1 MPQRILVINP
11 GSTST
16 KIGVYEDGAELFT
29 QSVAHSAE
37 DLAPFATIASQFEFR
52 QRCILGALADKQF
65 DIGSLACVVGRGGLL
80 KPIPGG
86 TYAVNATM
94 LDDLSNARY
103 GEHAS
108 NLGALI
114 ANAIASGIGLPSYI
128 VDPVVV
134 DELSDVARVYGH
146 KLFRKQSIFH
156 ALNQKAV
163 ARRWASEHA
172 RRYEDV
178 RLVVA
183 HMGGGVSVGYHDHG
197 KVADVNNAL
206 NGEGPFSPERA
217 GTLPSGALTRLC
229 FSGTYTEKEVMKM
242 INGQGGM
249 VSLAG
254 TNDMRVLEARH
265 LAGEPDATIVYEAF
279 IYNVGKAIGALAA
292 AAEGK
297 LDGIVLTGGIAY
309 GKPVQEGLKRMV
321 GWMAPVTVYPGEG
334 ELEALAQAGARV
346 LDRPSSAQE
355 YH

>member
-1 MPQRILVINP
+1 MAQRILVVNP

-16 KIGVYEDGAELFT
+16 KIAVFEDGKELF
-29 QSVAHSAE
+29 SEGVCHSAE
-37 DLAPFATIASQFEFR
+37 EIARFLDIASQFEFR
-52 QRCILGALADKQF
+52 ESCIRDALAARGF
-65 DIGSLACVVGRGGLL
+65 DVKSLACVVGRGGLL

-86 TYAVNATM
+86 VYAVNKAM
-94 LDDLSNARY
+94 KDELRSARF

-114 ANAIASGIGLPSYI
+114 ADAIAAEAGVPAYI
-128 VDPVVV
+128 ADPVVV
-134 DELSDVARVYGH
+134 DELDDVARLYGH

-163 ARRWASEHA
+163 ARRWASENA

-183 HMGGGVSVGYHDHG
+183 HMGGGVSVGLHKLG
-197 KVADVNNAL
+197 RVVDVNNAL
-206 NGEGPFSPERA
+206 NGEGPFSPERS
-217 GTLPSGALTRLC
+217 GTLPAGALTRLC
-229 FSGTYTEKEVMKM
+229 FSGSYNEKEILKM

-254 TNDMRVLEARH
+254 TNDMRVLEARYK
-265 LAGEPDATIVYEAF
+265 AGEADAVLVYNAF

-292 AAEGK
+292 AADGK
-297 LDGIVLTGGIAY
+297 LDGIVLTGGIPY
-309 GKPVQEGLKRMV
+309 GKPVQEGLRKMV

-334 ELEALAQAGARV
+334 ELEALAAAGERGLAGEAR
-346 LDRPSSAQE
+346 E
-355 YH
+355 YR